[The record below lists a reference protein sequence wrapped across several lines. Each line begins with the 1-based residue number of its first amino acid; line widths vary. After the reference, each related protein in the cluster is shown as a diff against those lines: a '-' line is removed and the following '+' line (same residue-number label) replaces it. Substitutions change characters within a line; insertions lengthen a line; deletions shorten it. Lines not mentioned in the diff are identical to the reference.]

1 MSIHREGIQILIIAL
16 VILVAINLV
25 IGQLYAFSSSVY
37 IGLCIASLFLYG
49 WLLAFFRNP
58 DRVIT
63 PQAQVVLA
71 PADGTVVAI
80 QTTQETEY
88 LQQPCI
94 QVSIFMSPFN
104 VHVNRSPVTGT
115 IAYFKHHPGK
125 YWVAFHPKSST
136 QNEHTTVVVQRSDGV
151 RILFR
156 QIAGFVAR
164 RIKFYPQQDALIQQG
179 DEVGFIKFGSRL
191 DLFLPTHAALSVQ
204 RGDRVTAGISAIAT
218 LATCGTSL
226 K

>member
-1 MSIHREGIQILIIAL
+1 MSIHREGIQILVIAL
-16 VILVAINLV
+16 IILVVTNLV
-25 IGQLYAFSSSVY
+25 WGRLCAFSGSVY

-58 DRVIT
+58 CRVIT

-80 QTTQETEY
+80 QTAQEDEY
-88 LQQPCI
+88 LQQACI

-115 IAYFKHHPGK
+115 IQYFKHHPGR

-136 QNEHTTVVVQRSDGV
+136 QNEHTTVVVKRTDGTL
-151 RILFR
+151 ILFR

-164 RIKFYPQQDALIQQG
+164 RIKFYPQPDASVQQG

-191 DLFLPTHAALSVQ
+191 DLFLPTHAALVVQ
-204 RGDRVTAGISAIAT
+204 RGDRVRAGVSAIAT
-218 LATCGTSL
+218 LATHNTPL